1 MILILII
8 ALTEKSMGEENF
20 IFSPYSIRKA
30 FSVAMLAS
38 KGKTRKELQNAL
50 SLIGENRDVVKGSF
64 HLKKNTKHM
73 ELSIC
78 WLTPPPTNI
87 WKILS

>member
-38 KGKTRKELQNAL
+38 KGKTRKELQNAFTRPL
-50 SLIGENRDVVKGSF
+50 NMFLGQ
-64 HLKKNTKHM
+64 KNSSDPISMDIALFLYMKD
-73 ELSIC
+73 C
-78 WLTPPPTNI
+78 VYN
-87 WKILS
+87 